1 MAADGA
7 IDVLAAT
14 RRMPLADALAL
25 RERQGQPVNVGIV
38 GAGQMGTDLLV
49 QIALMPGIEVVAH
62 CDSKPERI
70 AGACEIAGARCRQ
83 PQIVESQSDVSL
95 AIARG
100 RIAAVSSPEMVCRA
114 PEVDVV
120 IDATGNPNAGAI
132 VALAAIRAGKHI
144 VMMNVE
150 ADVTVGSYLAQEAQK
165 AGVVY
170 TIGAGDEPSSTM
182 ELIRFVRALGYPV
195 IAAGKGKNNAFNVDA
210 TPDDYREEAL
220 RRNMN
225 PRILVEFVDGT
236 KTMVEMVAI
245 ANATGLVPDVP
256 GMHGPVAPRA
266 ELQNY
271 FCPKEDGGILS
282 RRGCVDFTIA
292 KDVAPGVFCVAE
304 MAHPRLRERMNDLHL
319 GPGPY
324 YAFYRPYHL
333 TSLEVPLSAAAAV
346 LYGESHMHALPV
358 PVAEVGCVAKCN
370 LKPGDVLGRIGEYF
384 YRGFSLTRGDA
395 RERNALPI
403 GLAQGARIVRPV
415 SKGELITYAAVELP
429 ADSEI
434 ARVRRLQDEMIG
446 G

>member
-7 IDVLAAT
+7 TDILATA
-14 RRMPLADALAL
+14 RRMPLAEALEE
-25 RERQGQPVNVGIV
+25 RERLGQPVKVGIV

-62 CDSKPERI
+62 CDSKPERLEVACAI
-70 AGACEIAGARCRQ
+70 AGDRCRR
-83 PQIVESQSDVSL
+83 PEIVRTLDDVSR

-100 RIAAVSSPEMVCRA
+100 RIAAVATPELICRA

-120 IDATGNPNAGAI
+120 IDATGNPNAGAV
-132 VALAAIRAGKHI
+132 VALCAIAAGKHI

-150 ADVTVGSYLAQEAQK
+150 ADVTVGSYLADQARK
-165 AGVVY
+165 SGVIY

-195 IAAGKGKNNAFNVDA
+195 VAAGKGKNNAFNIDA

-225 PRILVEFVDGT
+225 PRMLVEFVDGT

-256 GMHGPVAPRA
+256 GMHGPEAPRA
-266 ELQNY
+266 ELHNY
-271 FCPKEDGGILS
+271 FCPQADGGILS
-282 RRGCVDFTIA
+282 RRGCVDFSIA
-292 KDVAPGVFCVAE
+292 KDVAPGVFCIAE
-304 MAHPRLRERMNDLHL
+304 LAHPRLRERMNDLHL

-324 YAFYRPYHL
+324 YTFYRPYHL

-346 LYGESHMHALPV
+346 LHGESHMHAMPV
-358 PVAEVGCVAKCN
+358 PVAEVGCVAKCD
-370 LKPGDVLGRIGEYF
+370 LKPGDVLGRIGEYL
-384 YRGFSLTRGDA
+384 YRGLSLTRPDA

-403 GLAQGARIVRPV
+403 GLAQGARVLRPV
-415 SKGELITYAAVELP
+415 RKGELITWAAVEIP
-429 ADSEI
+429 ANSDI
-434 ARVRRLQDEMIG
+434 ARVRRLQDDLTG
-446 G
+446 A

>member
-7 IDVLAAT
+7 TDILAAA
-14 RRMPLADALAL
+14 RRMPLAEALEI
-25 RERQGQPVNVGIV
+25 RERHGQHVRVGIV

-62 CDSKPERI
+62 CDSRPERI
-70 AGACEIAGARCRQ
+70 EVAAGIAGSRCRR
-83 PQIVESQSDVSL
+83 PEIVASLSDVSR

-100 RIAAVSSPEMVCRA
+100 RIAAVASPELVCHA
-114 PEVDVV
+114 PVVDVV
-120 IDATGNPNAGAI
+120 IDATGNPNAGAV
-132 VALAAIRAGKHI
+132 VALTAIGAGKHI

-150 ADVTVGSYLAQEAQK
+150 ADVTVGSYLAREAQK

-210 TPDDYREEAL
+210 TPDDYRDEAT

-225 PRILVEFVDGT
+225 PRMLVEFVDGT

-266 ELQNY
+266 ELQSY
-271 FCPKEDGGILS
+271 FCPREDGGILS

-304 MAHPRLRERMNDLHL
+304 MSHPRLRERMNDLHL

-333 TSLEVPLSAAAAV
+333 TSLEVPLSAAAAAIH
-346 LYGESHMHALPV
+346 GESHMHALPV
-358 PVAEVGCVAKCN
+358 PVADVGCIAKRD
-370 LKPGDVLGRIGEYF
+370 LRPGDVLGRIGEYL
-384 YRGFSLTRGDA
+384 YRGFSLTRSDA
-395 RERNALPI
+395 RARNALPI
-403 GLAQGARIVRPV
+403 GLAQGATIVRPV
-415 SKGELITYAAVELP
+415 AKGELIPYAAVELP
-429 ADSEI
+429 AGSEI
-434 ARVRRLQDEMIG
+434 ARVRRLQDEMVG

>member
-7 IDVLAAT
+7 MDVLAAAA
-14 RRMPLADALAL
+14 RMPLAEALEL
-25 RERQGQPVNVGIV
+25 RERHGLPVRVGIV

-49 QIALMPGIEVVAH
+49 QIALMKGIEVVAH
-62 CDSKPERI
+62 CDSRPERI
-70 AGACEIAGARCRQ
+70 AAACEIAGARCRRPETVATALQ
-83 PQIVESQSDVSL
+83 ASQ

-100 RIAAVSSPEMVCRA
+100 RMAAVSEPELVCRA
-114 PEVDVV
+114 TEVDVV
-120 IDATGNPNAGAI
+120 IDATGSPNAGAV
-132 VALAAIRAGKHI
+132 VALTAIDAGKHI

-150 ADVTVGSYLAQEAQK
+150 ADVTVGSYLADQARR

-210 TPDDYREEAL
+210 TPDDYRDEAL

-225 PRILVEFVDGT
+225 PRMLVEFVDGT

-256 GMHGPVAPRA
+256 GMHGPVAPRDA
-266 ELQNY
+266 LHRY
-271 FCPKEDGGILS
+271 FCPREEGGVLS
-282 RRGCVDFTIA
+282 RKGCVDFSLA

-304 MAHPRLRERMNDLHL
+304 LSHPRLRERMNDLHL
-319 GPGPY
+319 GEGPY

-346 LYGESHMHALPV
+346 IHGESHMHALAV
-358 PVAEVGCVAKCN
+358 PVAEVGCLAKRD
-370 LKPGDVLGRIGEYF
+370 LKPGDVLGRIGEYL
-384 YRGFSLTRGDA
+384 YRGFAMTRGDA
-395 RERNALPI
+395 RQRKALPI
-403 GLAQGARIVRPV
+403 GLAQGAKVTRPV
-415 SKGELITYAAVELP
+415 GKGDLITYAAVELP
-429 ADSEI
+429 AGSEI
-434 ARVRRLQDEMIG
+434 ARVRRLQDEMSAG
-446 G
+446 